1 MTSKLMLGFAVAI
14 LTTLMM
20 PASEALAI
28 CCGGSCCLI
37 DDVCRS
43 TGDTN
48 PENEC
53 QTCDP
58 SNSQT
63 AWTDTPDCTPGGDD
77 AGVAEEDMGTSTEAD
92 MFTPAE
98 EDMFTPAGEDM
109 GSSSGTD
116 GGSTG
121 DDSGSDGDGG
131 CAAGGSGAFGGLFGL
146 LLLGLRRKK
155 ETL

>member
-1 MTSKLMLGFAVAI
+1 MGDGMTSKLVLGFAVAI
-14 LTTLMM
+14 LTTFLM

-28 CCGGSCCLI
+28 CCGGSCCRI
-37 DDVCRS
+37 DGTCYT
-43 TGDTN
+43 TGEEN
-48 PENEC
+48 PDNEC

-58 SNSQT
+58 SNSQS
-63 AWTDTPDCTPGGDD
+63 AWTDTPDCTPAEDD
-77 AGVAEEDMGTSTEAD
+77 AGVAEEDMGTATEVD

-98 EDMFTPAGEDM
+98 EDM

-155 ETL
+155 GTL